1 MVSVFFFFKSMP
13 AKRPQALEQLHV
25 TVTPQER
32 AVSITDTMTLVVKGE
47 GGVEM
52 RVKQTGIAQG
62 PGASQSSGQPKSN
75 AVMNKI
81 KFEDLRIGAELGK
94 GSQGKVRVAQHKITG
109 EKYAMKYITFDGDS
123 DDLRSGLEAE
133 LRQVAAVKHKN
144 IVSSYE
150 AFFRDGR
157 LYIVLEYMDCGTMH
171 NLIERHPE
179 GFSENMLAYIARE
192 LFKGLEFLHELK
204 MIHRDI
210 KPANVLANT
219 RGEIKISD
227 FGVAKTF
234 SGGDLQTLSAQGSV
248 PYMSPERIQSKP
260 YSFNSDIWSAG
271 LTIAECAF
279 REYPFASLKPKMFE
293 LCQAI
298 ASGTAKIK
306 WDERERK
313 FSNEFKDFIEL
324 CLLPAES
331 RPQAKDMLQH
341 PFIALAANINPAE
354 AGKWM
359 SPKKRGSAS

>member
-1 MVSVFFFFKSMP
+1 MP
-13 AKRPQALEQLHV
+13 PKRPLALEQLHV
-25 TVTPQER
+25 VPQDK

-62 PGASQSSGQPKSN
+62 PGSSPGADEPRSD

-94 GSQGKVRVAQHKITG
+94 GSQGKVRVAQHKLTG
-109 EKYAMKYITFDGDS
+109 EKYAMKYITFDVDS
-123 DDLRSGLEAE
+123 DDMRSALEAE
-133 LRQVAAVKHKN
+133 LRQVAAVKHHN
-144 IVSSYE
+144 VVSSYE

-171 NLIERHPE
+171 SLIDRHPE
-179 GFSENMLAYIARE
+179 GFSEEMLAYISRE
-192 LFKGLEFLHELK
+192 LFKGLEFLHHLK

-219 RGEIKISD
+219 KGEIKISD

-234 SGGDLQTLSAQGSV
+234 SGGDLQTLSAQGSM

-271 LTIAECAF
+271 LTVAECAF

-306 WDERERK
+306 WDERETK
-313 FSNEFKDFIEL
+313 FSDEFKDFIEL
-324 CLLPAES
+324 CLRPES
-331 RPQAKDMLQH
+331 TRPSATEMLNH
-341 PFIALAANINPAE
+341 PFIQKANNVNPLE

-359 SPKKRGSAS
+359 SPKK

>member
-1 MVSVFFFFKSMP
+1 MP
-13 AKRPQALEQLHV
+13 PKRPQALEQLHV
-25 TVTPQER
+25 VPQDR

-52 RVKQTGIAQG
+52 RVKQTGLAQG
-62 PGASQSSGQPKSN
+62 PGSSSVSDQPRSD

-109 EKYAMKYITFDGDS
+109 EKYAMKYITFEGDS
-123 DDLRSGLEAE
+123 DDMRSALEAE
-133 LRQVAAVKHKN
+133 LRQVAVVKHHN

-157 LYIVLEYMDCGTMH
+157 LYIVLEYMDCGTMS
-171 NLIERHPE
+171 NLIDRHPE
-179 GFSENMLAYIARE
+179 GFSEDMLAYIARE
-192 LFKGLEFLHELK
+192 LFKGLAFLHNLR

-219 RGEIKISD
+219 KGEIKISD

-234 SGGDLQTLSAQGSV
+234 SGGDLQTLSAQGSM

-260 YSFNSDIWSAG
+260 YSFNSDVWSAG

-293 LCQAI
+293 LCQGI
-298 ASGTAKIK
+298 ASGTAKVN
-306 WDERERK
+306 WDERDAK
-313 FSNEFKDFIEL
+313 FSTEFREFIEL
-324 CLLPAES
+324 CLRPEATRPSAAE
-331 RPQAKDMLQH
+331 MLNH
-341 PFIALAANINPAE
+341 LFIQKASHVNPLE
-354 AGKWM
+354 AGRWM
-359 SPKKRGSAS
+359 SPAK

>member
-1 MVSVFFFFKSMP
+1 MP
-13 AKRPQALEQLHV
+13 PKRPQALEKLHV
-25 TVTPQER
+25 APHDK

-62 PGASQSSGQPKSN
+62 PGSSSASGQPKSD

-81 KFEDLRIGAELGK
+81 KFEDLRIGSELGK

-109 EKYAMKYITFDGDS
+109 EKYAMKYIAFDGDS
-123 DDLRSGLEAE
+123 DDMRSALEAE
-133 LRQVAAVKHKN
+133 LRQVAAVKHHN

-157 LYIVLEYMDCGTMH
+157 LYVVLEYMDCGTMN
-171 NLIERHPE
+171 NLIDRHPE
-179 GFSENMLAYIARE
+179 GFSEDMLAYIARE
-192 LFKGLEFLHELK
+192 LFKGLEFLHHLN

-219 RGEIKISD
+219 KGEIKISD
-227 FGVAKTF
+227 FGVAKTL

-279 REYPFASLKPKMFE
+279 REYPFASLKPKVFE

-298 ASGTAKIK
+298 ASGTAKIN
-306 WDERERK
+306 WDDRETK
-313 FSNEFKDFIEL
+313 FSDEFKEFIEL
-324 CLLPAES
+324 CL
-331 RPQAKDMLQH
+331 RPEATRPSATEMLSHSLIQK
-341 PFIALAANINPAE
+341 ASNVNPLE
-354 AGKWM
+354 AGRWM
-359 SPKKRGSAS
+359 SPKK